1 MDSIYE
7 GLRDVGGV
15 CLLCLLNY
23 KRIHSALNHFLQ
35 VKEYRIHKA
44 YVFSNTSETSI
55 RNSITYLPIYLTE
68 SSCVA
73 ELFKLYQK
81 LIADIS

>member
-1 MDSIYE
+1 M
-7 GLRDVGGV
+7 
-15 CLLCLLNY
+15 LCLLNY

-55 RNSITYLPIYLTE
+55 RDSITYLPIY
-68 SSCVA
+68 
-73 ELFKLYQK
+73 YR
-81 LIADIS
+81 